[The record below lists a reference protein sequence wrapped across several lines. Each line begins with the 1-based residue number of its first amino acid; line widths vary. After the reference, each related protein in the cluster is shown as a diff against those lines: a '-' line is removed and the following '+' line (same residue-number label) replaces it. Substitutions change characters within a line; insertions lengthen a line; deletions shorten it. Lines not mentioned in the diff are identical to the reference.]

1 MVFERL
7 ERGSRVLDVGI
18 GTATALVKNK
28 KLLLE
33 RRLSVLGL
41 DYEAAYVR
49 KAEAVL
55 RAAGLW
61 RRAEAEGYC
70 RAVER
75 SIYDQGLKEL
85 CYEAE
90 AAEAHRAGEVP
101 EALWTSSYLYGRERD
116 SLYIYIYYIIALR
129 KAFSILFSSLDPVDL
144 RSCAST
150 PCTSRAPSR

>member
-85 CYEAE
+85 CYEDAE
-90 AAEAHRAGEVP
+90 AAEAHRDGEVP

-116 SLYIYIYYIIALR
+116 SLYIIIYYVIALR
-129 KAFSILFSSLDPVDL
+129 HALPFLSFSLL
-144 RSCAST
+144 
-150 PCTSRAPSR
+150 